1 MCSILPNYVS
11 LLIYIYRKISSN
23 QHQMVPHLPQWG
35 IDPVPPKHRIL
46 GGFDYFILWSSLGV
60 GLLVFSAGSFLSEA
74 PFYHAVL
81 AIIIGSIAG
90 SLLLSL
96 AGKIG
101 SDHAIPSLIGIRAA
115 FGLYGSYLAAILNII
130 QLIGWTTF
138 EILILSEAA
147 QQLTN
152 IHVTF
157 VWNIIFGIIITLF
170 GIFGP
175 LFLVKQWLSKF
186 AIWIVY
192 ASSIIILVTLLSQ
205 NLPNAISGAGN
216 DMSFFVALDL
226 VIALPISWMPLVSDY
241 NRFAKTSK
249 GAFVGTLIGF
259 SITNI
264 IFYLG
269 GLLLGLGDVSSI
281 IISIQTILFGFIL
294 LVMIV
299 DEVDNAFAD
308 IYSAA
313 ISSQNIFPN
322 LNQRYLIIGF
332 SIVSTILA
340 IFISIEGYEQF
351 LLLIGALFIPLF
363 GVLLTDYFLVKR
375 GRYQIDMMYGNGNKL
390 IKIGYPAILA
400 WSIGAVLYYILSQ
413 LSPIYLSEIPT
424 VGSTIPS
431 LIVSSLLYL
440 LITKL
445 YLKFKV
451 AKNAI

>member
-1 MCSILPNYVS
+1 
-11 LLIYIYRKISSN
+11 
-23 QHQMVPHLPQWG
+23 MVPDLPQWG

-60 GLLVFSAGSFLSEA
+60 GLLVLSAGSLLSDA
-74 PFYHAVL
+74 PFYHALL
-81 AIIIGSIAG
+81 AIIIGSIIG
-90 SLLLSL
+90 SLLLSM

-101 SDHAIPSLIGIRAA
+101 SDHAVPSLIGIRPA

-138 EILILSEAA
+138 EILILSKAA

-152 IHVTF
+152 IHVAYL
-157 VWNIIFGIIITLF
+157 WNIVFGIIIALF

-192 ASSIIILVTLLSQ
+192 ASSIIILVTLLFQ
-205 NLPNAISGAGN
+205 NLPNVISENGK
-216 DMSFFVALDL
+216 DMSFFVALDI
-226 VIALPISWMPLVSDY
+226 VIAMPISWMPLVSDY
-241 NRFAKTSK
+241 SRFARSSK
-249 GAFVGTLIGF
+249 RALIGTLIGF
-259 SITNI
+259 SLTNI

-269 GLLLGLGDVSSI
+269 GLLFGVTDISSI
-281 IISIQTILFGFIL
+281 IISIQAILFGFIL

-313 ISSQNIFPN
+313 ISSQSIFQN
-322 LNQRYLIIGF
+322 LNQRHLIIGF
-332 SIVSTILA
+332 SGMSVVLA

-363 GVLLTDYFLVKR
+363 GVLLTDYFVVKS
-375 GRYQIDMMYGNGNKL
+375 GNYQNDKMYGNNL
-390 IKIGYPAILA
+390 MKIGYPAIIS
-400 WSIGAVLYYILSQ
+400 WSIGVLLYYLLSQ
-413 LSPIYLSEIPT
+413 LSPIYVPQLPAI
-424 VGSTIPS
+424 GSTIPS
-431 LIVSSLLYL
+431 FIVSSLLYL

-445 YLKFKV
+445 CVKFKV

>member
-1 MCSILPNYVS
+1 MPN
-11 LLIYIYRKISSN
+11 
-23 QHQMVPHLPQWG
+23 LPQWG

-74 PFYHAVL
+74 PFYYALL
-81 AIIIGSIAG
+81 AIIIGSITG
-90 SLLLSL
+90 SILLSL

-101 SDHAIPSLIGIRAA
+101 SDHAIPSLIGIRPA

-138 EILILSEAA
+138 EILILSKAA
-147 QQLTN
+147 QSLTN
-152 IHVTF
+152 LHVPF
-157 VWNIIFGIIITLF
+157 LWNIIFGIVIALF

-192 ASSIIILVTLLSQ
+192 ASSIVILVALLSQ
-205 NLPNAISGAGN
+205 NLPNSISVVGK

-226 VIALPISWMPLVSDY
+226 VIAMPISWMPLVSDY
-241 NRFAKTSK
+241 NRFAKTSR
-249 GAFVGTLIGF
+249 GAFMGTLIGF

-281 IISIQTILFGFIL
+281 IISIQAILFGFIL
-294 LVMIV
+294 LVMVV

-313 ISSQNIFPN
+313 ISSQSIFRN

-332 SIVSTILA
+332 TALSTILS
-340 IFISIEGYEQF
+340 IFVSIEGYQQF

-363 GVLLTDYFLVKR
+363 GVLLTDYFVVKR
-375 GRYQIDMMYGNGNKL
+375 GKYQIEKIYGNGNKM
-390 IKIGYPAILA
+390 IKVGYPAVVA
-400 WSIGAVLYYILSQ
+400 WSIGAILYYLLSQ
-413 LSPIYLSEIPT
+413 LSPIYVSQIPT

-431 LIVSSLLYL
+431 LIASSLLYL
-440 LITKL
+440 LFTKL
-445 YLKFKV
+445 IKFKV
-451 AKNAI
+451 AKNAT

>member
-1 MCSILPNYVS
+1 MPN
-11 LLIYIYRKISSN
+11 
-23 QHQMVPHLPQWG
+23 LPQWG

-74 PFYHAVL
+74 PFYYALL
-81 AIIIGSIAG
+81 AIIIGSITG
-90 SLLLSL
+90 SILLSL

-101 SDHAIPSLIGIRAA
+101 SDHAIPSLIGIRPA

-138 EILILSEAA
+138 EILILSKAA
-147 QQLTN
+147 QSLTN
-152 IHVTF
+152 LHDPF
-157 VWNIIFGIIITLF
+157 LWNIIFGIVIALF

-192 ASSIIILVTLLSQ
+192 ASSIVILVALLSQ
-205 NLPNAISGAGN
+205 NLPNSISAVGK

-226 VIALPISWMPLVSDY
+226 VIAMPISWMPLVSDY
-241 NRFAKTSK
+241 NRFAKTSR
-249 GAFVGTLIGF
+249 GAFMGTLIGF

-281 IISIQTILFGFIL
+281 IISIQAILFGFIL
-294 LVMIV
+294 LVMVV

-313 ISSQNIFPN
+313 ISSQSIFRN

-332 SIVSTILA
+332 TALSTILS
-340 IFISIEGYEQF
+340 IFVSIEGYQQF

-363 GVLLTDYFLVKR
+363 GVLLTDYFIVKR
-375 GRYQIDMMYGNGNKL
+375 GKYQIDKIYGNGNKM
-390 IKIGYPAILA
+390 IKVGYPAIVA
-400 WSIGAVLYYILSQ
+400 WSIGAILYYLLSQ
-413 LSPIYLSEIPT
+413 LSPIYVSQIPT

-431 LIVSSLLYL
+431 LIASSLLYL
-440 LITKL
+440 LFTKL
-445 YLKFKV
+445 IKFKV
-451 AKNAI
+451 AKNAT

>member
-1 MCSILPNYVS
+1 VPN
-11 LLIYIYRKISSN
+11 
-23 QHQMVPHLPQWG
+23 LPQWG
-35 IDPVPPKHRIL
+35 IDPVPHKHRIL

-74 PFYHAVL
+74 PFYYALL

-90 SLLLSL
+90 SILLSL

-101 SDHAIPSLIGIRAA
+101 SDHAIPSLIGIRPA

-138 EILILSEAA
+138 EILILSKAA
-147 QQLTN
+147 QNLSHL
-152 IHVTF
+152 HVPF
-157 VWNIIFGIIITLF
+157 LWNIVFGIVIALF

-192 ASSIIILVTLLSQ
+192 ASSIIILVALLSQ
-205 NLPNAISGAGN
+205 NLSNSISAVGK

-226 VIALPISWMPLVSDY
+226 VIAMPISWMPLVSDY

-249 GAFVGTLIGF
+249 GAFMGTLIGF

-281 IISIQTILFGFIL
+281 LISIQSILFGFIL
-294 LVMIV
+294 LVMVV

-313 ISSQNIFPN
+313 ISSQSIFRN

-332 SIVSTILA
+332 TALSTILS
-340 IFISIEGYEQF
+340 IFVSIEGYQQF

-363 GVLLTDYFLVKR
+363 GVLLTDYFVVKR
-375 GRYQIDMMYGNGNKL
+375 GKYQTDVIYGNGNKI
-390 IKIGYPAILA
+390 IKIGYPAIIA
-400 WSIGAVLYYILSQ
+400 WSIGAILYYLLSQ
-413 LSPIYLSEIPT
+413 LSPIYVSQIPT
-424 VGSTIPS
+424 IGSTIPS
-431 LIVSSLLYL
+431 LIASSLLYL

-445 YLKFKV
+445 IKFKV
-451 AKNAI
+451 AKNAT

>member
-1 MCSILPNYVS
+1 VPN
-11 LLIYIYRKISSN
+11 
-23 QHQMVPHLPQWG
+23 LPQWG

-74 PFYHAVL
+74 PFYYALL
-81 AIIIGSIAG
+81 AIIIGSITG
-90 SLLLSL
+90 SILLSL

-101 SDHAIPSLIGIRAA
+101 SDHAIPSLIGIRPA

-138 EILILSEAA
+138 EILILSKAA
-147 QQLTN
+147 QSLTN
-152 IHVTF
+152 LHVPF
-157 VWNIIFGIIITLF
+157 LWNIIFGIVIALF

-192 ASSIIILVTLLSQ
+192 ASSIVILVALLSQ
-205 NLPNAISGAGN
+205 NLPNSISAVGK

-226 VIALPISWMPLVSDY
+226 VIAMPISWMPLVSDY
-241 NRFAKTSK
+241 NRFAKTSR
-249 GAFVGTLIGF
+249 GAFMGTLIGF

-281 IISIQTILFGFIL
+281 IISIQAILFGFIL
-294 LVMIV
+294 LVMVV

-313 ISSQNIFPN
+313 ISSQSIFRN
-322 LNQRYLIIGF
+322 LNQRYIIIGF
-332 SIVSTILA
+332 TALSTILS
-340 IFISIEGYEQF
+340 IFVSIEGYQQF
-351 LLLIGALFIPLF
+351 LLLVGALFIPLF
-363 GVLLTDYFLVKR
+363 GVLLTDYFVVKR
-375 GRYQIDMMYGNGNKL
+375 GKYQIDKIYGNGNKM
-390 IKIGYPAILA
+390 IKVGYPAIVS
-400 WSIGAVLYYILSQ
+400 WSIGAILYFLLSQ
-413 LSPIYLSEIPT
+413 LSPIYVSQIPT

-431 LIVSSLLYL
+431 LIASSLLYL
-440 LITKL
+440 LFTKL
-445 YLKFKV
+445 IKFKV
-451 AKNAI
+451 AKNAT

>member
-1 MCSILPNYVS
+1 VPN
-11 LLIYIYRKISSN
+11 
-23 QHQMVPHLPQWG
+23 LPQWG

-74 PFYHAVL
+74 PFYYALL
-81 AIIIGSIAG
+81 AIIIGSITG
-90 SLLLSL
+90 SILLSL

-101 SDHAIPSLIGIRAA
+101 SDHAIPSLIGIRPA

-138 EILILSEAA
+138 EILILSKAA
-147 QQLTN
+147 QSLTN
-152 IHVTF
+152 LHVPF
-157 VWNIIFGIIITLF
+157 LWNIIFGIVIALF

-192 ASSIIILVTLLSQ
+192 ASSIVILVALLSQ
-205 NLPNAISGAGN
+205 NLPNSISAVGK

-226 VIALPISWMPLVSDY
+226 VIAMPISWMPLVSDY
-241 NRFAKTSK
+241 NRFAKTSR
-249 GAFVGTLIGF
+249 GAFMGTLIGF

-269 GLLLGLGDVSSI
+269 GLLLGLGDISSI
-281 IISIQTILFGFIL
+281 IISIQAILFGFIL
-294 LVMIV
+294 LVMVV

-313 ISSQNIFPN
+313 ISSQSIFRN

-332 SIVSTILA
+332 TALSTILS
-340 IFISIEGYEQF
+340 IFVSIEGYQQF

-363 GVLLTDYFLVKR
+363 GVLLTDYFVVKR
-375 GRYQIDMMYGNGNKL
+375 GKYQLDKIYGNGNKM
-390 IKIGYPAILA
+390 IKVGYPAIVA
-400 WSIGAVLYYILSQ
+400 WSIGAILYYLLSQ
-413 LSPIYLSEIPT
+413 LSPIYVSQIPT

-431 LIVSSLLYL
+431 LIASSLLYL
-440 LITKL
+440 LFTKL
-445 YLKFKV
+445 IKFKV
-451 AKNAI
+451 AKNAT

>member
-1 MCSILPNYVS
+1 VPN
-11 LLIYIYRKISSN
+11 
-23 QHQMVPHLPQWG
+23 LPQWG

-74 PFYHAVL
+74 PFYYALL
-81 AIIIGSIAG
+81 AIIIGSITG
-90 SLLLSL
+90 SILLSL

-101 SDHAIPSLIGIRAA
+101 SDHAIPSLIGIRPA

-138 EILILSEAA
+138 EILILSKAA
-147 QQLTN
+147 QSLTN
-152 IHVTF
+152 LHVPF
-157 VWNIIFGIIITLF
+157 LWNIIFGIVIALF

-192 ASSIIILVTLLSQ
+192 ASSIVILVALLSQ
-205 NLPNAISGAGN
+205 NLPNSISAVGK

-226 VIALPISWMPLVSDY
+226 VIAMPISWMPLVSDY
-241 NRFAKTSK
+241 NRFAKTSR
-249 GAFVGTLIGF
+249 GAFMGTLIGF

-269 GLLLGLGDVSSI
+269 GLLLGLGDISSI
-281 IISIQTILFGFIL
+281 IISIQAILFGFIL
-294 LVMIV
+294 LVMVV

-313 ISSQNIFPN
+313 ISSQSIFRN

-332 SIVSTILA
+332 TALSTILS
-340 IFISIEGYEQF
+340 IFVSIEGYQQF

-363 GVLLTDYFLVKR
+363 GVLLTDYFVVKR
-375 GRYQIDMMYGNGNKL
+375 GKYQIDKIYGNGNKM
-390 IKIGYPAILA
+390 IKVGYPAIVA
-400 WSIGAVLYYILSQ
+400 WSIGAILYYLLSQ
-413 LSPIYLSEIPT
+413 LSPIYVSQIPT

-431 LIVSSLLYL
+431 LIASSLLYL
-440 LITKL
+440 LFTKL
-445 YLKFKV
+445 IKFKV
-451 AKNAI
+451 AKNAT

>member
-1 MCSILPNYVS
+1 
-11 LLIYIYRKISSN
+11 
-23 QHQMVPHLPQWG
+23 MVPHLPQWG

-46 GGFDYFILWSSLGV
+46 GGIDYFILWSSLGV

-90 SLLLSL
+90 SILLSL

-101 SDHAIPSLIGIRAA
+101 SDHAIPSIIGIRAA

-157 VWNIIFGIIITLF
+157 IWNIIFGIIITLF

-281 IISIQTILFGFIL
+281 IISIQAILFGFIL

-340 IFISIEGYEQF
+340 IFISMEGYEQF

-375 GRYQIDMMYGNGNKL
+375 SRYQIDMMYGNGNKL
-390 IKIGYPAILA
+390 IKIGYPAIVA
-400 WSIGAVLYYILSQ
+400 WSIGAVLYYLLSQ

-424 VGSTIPS
+424 IGSTIPS
-431 LIVSSLLYL
+431 VIVSSLLYL

>member
-1 MCSILPNYVS
+1 VPN
-11 LLIYIYRKISSN
+11 
-23 QHQMVPHLPQWG
+23 LPQWG

-74 PFYHAVL
+74 PFYYALL
-81 AIIIGSIAG
+81 AIIIGSITG
-90 SLLLSL
+90 SILLSL

-101 SDHAIPSLIGIRAA
+101 SDHAIPSLIGIRPA

-138 EILILSEAA
+138 EILILSKAA
-147 QQLTN
+147 QSLTN
-152 IHVTF
+152 LHVPF
-157 VWNIIFGIIITLF
+157 LWNIIFGIVIALF

-192 ASSIIILVTLLSQ
+192 ASSIVILVALLSQ
-205 NLPNAISGAGN
+205 NLPNSISAVGK

-226 VIALPISWMPLVSDY
+226 VIAMPISWMPLVSDY
-241 NRFAKTSK
+241 NRFAKTSR
-249 GAFVGTLIGF
+249 GAFMGTLIGF

-269 GLLLGLGDVSSI
+269 GLLLGLGDISSI
-281 IISIQTILFGFIL
+281 IISIQAILFGFIL
-294 LVMIV
+294 LVMVV

-313 ISSQNIFPN
+313 ISSQSIFRN

-332 SIVSTILA
+332 TALSTILS
-340 IFISIEGYEQF
+340 IFVSIEGYQQF

-363 GVLLTDYFLVKR
+363 GVLLTDYFVVKR
-375 GRYQIDMMYGNGNKL
+375 GKYQIDKVYGNGNKM
-390 IKIGYPAILA
+390 IKVGYPAIVA
-400 WSIGAVLYYILSQ
+400 WSIGAILYYLLSQ
-413 LSPIYLSEIPT
+413 LSPIYVSQIPT

-431 LIVSSLLYL
+431 LIASSLLYL
-440 LITKL
+440 LFTKL
-445 YLKFKV
+445 IKFKV
-451 AKNAI
+451 AKNAT

>member
-1 MCSILPNYVS
+1 VPN
-11 LLIYIYRKISSN
+11 
-23 QHQMVPHLPQWG
+23 LPQWG

-74 PFYHAVL
+74 PFYYALL
-81 AIIIGSIAG
+81 AIIIGSITG
-90 SLLLSL
+90 SILLSL

-101 SDHAIPSLIGIRAA
+101 SDHAIPSLIGIRPA

-138 EILILSEAA
+138 EILILSKAA
-147 QQLTN
+147 QSLTN
-152 IHVTF
+152 LHVPF
-157 VWNIIFGIIITLF
+157 LWNIIFGIVIALF

-192 ASSIIILVTLLSQ
+192 ASSIVILVALLSQ
-205 NLPNAISGAGN
+205 NLPNSISAVGK

-226 VIALPISWMPLVSDY
+226 VIAMPISWMPLVSDY
-241 NRFAKTSK
+241 NRFAKTSR
-249 GAFVGTLIGF
+249 GAFMGTLIGF

-269 GLLLGLGDVSSI
+269 GLLLGLGDISSI
-281 IISIQTILFGFIL
+281 IISIQAILFGFIL
-294 LVMIV
+294 LVMVV

-313 ISSQNIFPN
+313 ISSQSIFRN

-332 SIVSTILA
+332 TALSTILS
-340 IFISIEGYEQF
+340 IFVSIEGYQQF

-363 GVLLTDYFLVKR
+363 GVLLTDYFIVKR
-375 GRYQIDMMYGNGNKL
+375 GKYQIDKIYGNGNKM
-390 IKIGYPAILA
+390 IKVGYPAIVA
-400 WSIGAVLYYILSQ
+400 WSIGAILYYLLSQ
-413 LSPIYLSEIPT
+413 LSPIYVSQIPT

-431 LIVSSLLYL
+431 LIASSLLYL
-440 LITKL
+440 LFTKL
-445 YLKFKV
+445 IKFKV
-451 AKNAI
+451 AKNAT

>member
-1 MCSILPNYVS
+1 VPN
-11 LLIYIYRKISSN
+11 
-23 QHQMVPHLPQWG
+23 LPQWG

-74 PFYHAVL
+74 PFYYALL
-81 AIIIGSIAG
+81 AIIIGSITG
-90 SLLLSL
+90 SILLSL

-101 SDHAIPSLIGIRAA
+101 SDHAIPSLIGIRPA

-138 EILILSEAA
+138 EILILSKAA
-147 QQLTN
+147 QSLTN
-152 IHVTF
+152 LHVPF
-157 VWNIIFGIIITLF
+157 LWNIIFGIVIALF

-192 ASSIIILVTLLSQ
+192 ASSIVILVALLSQ
-205 NLPNAISGAGN
+205 NLPNSISAVGK

-226 VIALPISWMPLVSDY
+226 VIAMPISWMPLVSDY
-241 NRFAKTSK
+241 NRFAKTSR
-249 GAFVGTLIGF
+249 GAFMGTLIGF

-269 GLLLGLGDVSSI
+269 GLLLGLGDISSI
-281 IISIQTILFGFIL
+281 IISIQAILFGFIL
-294 LVMIV
+294 LVMVV

-313 ISSQNIFPN
+313 ISSQSIFRN

-332 SIVSTILA
+332 TALSTILS
-340 IFISIEGYEQF
+340 IFVSIEGYQQF

-363 GVLLTDYFLVKR
+363 GVLLTDYFVVKH
-375 GRYQIDMMYGNGNKL
+375 GKYQIDKIYGNGNKM
-390 IKIGYPAILA
+390 IKVGYPAIVA
-400 WSIGAVLYYILSQ
+400 WSIGAILYYLLSQ
-413 LSPIYLSEIPT
+413 LSPIYVSQIPT

-431 LIVSSLLYL
+431 LIASSLLYL
-440 LITKL
+440 LFTKL
-445 YLKFKV
+445 IKFKV
-451 AKNAI
+451 AKNAT

>member
-1 MCSILPNYVS
+1 MPN
-11 LLIYIYRKISSN
+11 
-23 QHQMVPHLPQWG
+23 LPQWG

-74 PFYHAVL
+74 PFYYALL
-81 AIIIGSIAG
+81 AIIIGSITG
-90 SLLLSL
+90 SILLSL

-101 SDHAIPSLIGIRAA
+101 SDHAIPSLIGIRPA

-138 EILILSEAA
+138 EILILSKAA
-147 QQLTN
+147 QSLTN
-152 IHVTF
+152 LHVPF
-157 VWNIIFGIIITLF
+157 LWNIIFGIVIALF

-192 ASSIIILVTLLSQ
+192 ASSIVILVALLSQ
-205 NLPNAISGAGN
+205 NLPNSISSVGK

-226 VIALPISWMPLVSDY
+226 VIAMPISWMPLVSDY
-241 NRFAKTSK
+241 NRFAKTSR
-249 GAFVGTLIGF
+249 GAFMGTLIGF

-269 GLLLGLGDVSSI
+269 GLLLGLGDISSI
-281 IISIQTILFGFIL
+281 IISIQAILFGFIL
-294 LVMIV
+294 LVMVV

-313 ISSQNIFPN
+313 ISSQSIFRN

-332 SIVSTILA
+332 TALSTILS
-340 IFISIEGYEQF
+340 IFVSIEGYQQF

-363 GVLLTDYFLVKR
+363 GVLLTDYFVVKR
-375 GRYQIDMMYGNGNKL
+375 GKYQIDKIYGNGNKM
-390 IKIGYPAILA
+390 IKVGYPAIVA
-400 WSIGAVLYYILSQ
+400 WSIGAILYYLLSQ
-413 LSPIYLSEIPT
+413 LSPIYVSQIPT

-431 LIVSSLLYL
+431 LIASSLLYL
-440 LITKL
+440 LFTKL
-445 YLKFKV
+445 IKFKV
-451 AKNAI
+451 AKNAT

>member
-1 MCSILPNYVS
+1 MPN
-11 LLIYIYRKISSN
+11 
-23 QHQMVPHLPQWG
+23 LPQWG

-74 PFYHAVL
+74 PFYYALL
-81 AIIIGSIAG
+81 AIIIGSITG
-90 SLLLSL
+90 SILLSL

-101 SDHAIPSLIGIRAA
+101 SDHAIPSLIGIRPA

-138 EILILSEAA
+138 EILILSKAA
-147 QQLTN
+147 QSLTN
-152 IHVTF
+152 LHDPF
-157 VWNIIFGIIITLF
+157 LWNIIFGIVIALF

-192 ASSIIILVTLLSQ
+192 ASSIVILVALLSQ
-205 NLPNAISGAGN
+205 NLPNSISAVGK

-226 VIALPISWMPLVSDY
+226 VIAMPISWMPLVSDY
-241 NRFAKTSK
+241 NRFAKTSR
-249 GAFVGTLIGF
+249 GAFMGTLIGF

-281 IISIQTILFGFIL
+281 IISIQAILFGFIL
-294 LVMIV
+294 LVMVV

-313 ISSQNIFPN
+313 ISSQSIFRN

-332 SIVSTILA
+332 TALSTILS
-340 IFISIEGYEQF
+340 IFVSIEGYQQF

-363 GVLLTDYFLVKR
+363 GVLLTDYFVVKR
-375 GRYQIDMMYGNGNKL
+375 GKYQIDKIYGNGNKM
-390 IKIGYPAILA
+390 IKVGYPAIVA
-400 WSIGAVLYYILSQ
+400 WSIGAILYYLLSQ
-413 LSPIYLSEIPT
+413 LSPIYVSQIPT

-431 LIVSSLLYL
+431 LIASSLLYL
-440 LITKL
+440 LFTKL
-445 YLKFKV
+445 IKFKV
-451 AKNAI
+451 AKNAT

>member
-1 MCSILPNYVS
+1 VPN
-11 LLIYIYRKISSN
+11 
-23 QHQMVPHLPQWG
+23 LPQWG

-74 PFYHAVL
+74 PFYYALL
-81 AIIIGSIAG
+81 AIIIGSITG
-90 SLLLSL
+90 SILLSL

-101 SDHAIPSLIGIRAA
+101 SDHSIPSLIGIRPA

-138 EILILSEAA
+138 EILILSKAA
-147 QQLTN
+147 QSLTN
-152 IHVTF
+152 LHVPF
-157 VWNIIFGIIITLF
+157 LWNIIFGIVIALF

-192 ASSIIILVTLLSQ
+192 ASSIVILVALLSQ
-205 NLPNAISGAGN
+205 NLPNSISAVGK

-226 VIALPISWMPLVSDY
+226 VIAMPISWMPLVSDY
-241 NRFAKTSK
+241 NRFAKTSR
-249 GAFVGTLIGF
+249 GAFMGTLIGF

-281 IISIQTILFGFIL
+281 IISIQAILFGFIL
-294 LVMIV
+294 LVMVV

-313 ISSQNIFPN
+313 ISSQSIFRN

-332 SIVSTILA
+332 TALSTILS
-340 IFISIEGYEQF
+340 IFVSIEGYQQF

-363 GVLLTDYFLVKR
+363 GVLLTDYFVVKR
-375 GRYQIDMMYGNGNKL
+375 GKYQIDKIYGNGNKM
-390 IKIGYPAILA
+390 IKVGYPAIVA
-400 WSIGAVLYYILSQ
+400 WSIGAILYYLLSQ
-413 LSPIYLSEIPT
+413 LSPIYVSQIPT

-431 LIVSSLLYL
+431 LIASSLLYL
-440 LITKL
+440 LFTKL
-445 YLKFKV
+445 IKFKV
-451 AKNAI
+451 AKNAT

>member
-1 MCSILPNYVS
+1 
-11 LLIYIYRKISSN
+11 LIYIYKKISN
-23 QHQMVPHLPQWG
+23 QHQLVPNLPQWG

-74 PFYHAVL
+74 PFYYALL

-90 SLLLSL
+90 SILLSL

-101 SDHAIPSLIGIRAA
+101 SDHAIPSLIGIRPA

-138 EILILSEAA
+138 EILILSKAA
-147 QQLTN
+147 QNLSHL
-152 IHVTF
+152 HVPF
-157 VWNIIFGIIITLF
+157 LWNIVFGIVIALF

-192 ASSIIILVTLLSQ
+192 ASSIIILVALLSQ
-205 NLPNAISGAGN
+205 NLSNSISAVGK

-226 VIALPISWMPLVSDY
+226 VIAMPISWMPLVSDY

-249 GAFVGTLIGF
+249 GAFMGTLIGF

-281 IISIQTILFGFIL
+281 LISIQSILFGFIL
-294 LVMIV
+294 LVMVV

-313 ISSQNIFPN
+313 ISSQSIFRN

-332 SIVSTILA
+332 TALSTILS
-340 IFISIEGYEQF
+340 IFVSIEGYQQF

-363 GVLLTDYFLVKR
+363 GVLLTDYFVVKR
-375 GRYQIDMMYGNGNKL
+375 GKYQTDVIYGNGNKI
-390 IKIGYPAILA
+390 IKIGYPAIIA
-400 WSIGAVLYYILSQ
+400 WSIGAILYYLLSQ
-413 LSPIYLSEIPT
+413 LSPIYVSQIPT
-424 VGSTIPS
+424 IGSTIPS
-431 LIVSSLLYL
+431 LIASSLLYL

-445 YLKFKV
+445 IKFKV
-451 AKNAI
+451 AKNAT